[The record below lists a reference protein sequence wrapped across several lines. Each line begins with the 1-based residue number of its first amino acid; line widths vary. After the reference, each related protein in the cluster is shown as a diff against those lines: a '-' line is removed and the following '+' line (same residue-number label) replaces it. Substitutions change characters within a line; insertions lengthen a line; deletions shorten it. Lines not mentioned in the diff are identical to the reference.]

1 MRANGE
7 FSAGSLNLSN
17 DLLTS
22 GMEWNRLTKPA
33 ARTAPGRRRDMF
45 ISHCFLLMI
54 SACQGQKAVATSL
67 STEQG
72 MRDVFGSEG
81 ADSAPNDRGLDMLSV

>member
-1 MRANGE
+1 
-7 FSAGSLNLSN
+7 
-17 DLLTS
+17 
-22 GMEWNRLTKPA
+22 
-33 ARTAPGRRRDMF
+33 MF

-72 MRDVFGSEG
+72 MRDVFGSEE
-81 ADSAPNDRGLDMLSV
+81 ADSAPNDGGGLDMLSV

>member
-1 MRANGE
+1 MGWNGT
-7 FSAGSLNLSN
+7 
-17 DLLTS
+17 DLQNQLL
-22 GMEWNRLTKPA
+22 ER
-33 ARTAPGRRRDMF
+33 RPGRRRDMF